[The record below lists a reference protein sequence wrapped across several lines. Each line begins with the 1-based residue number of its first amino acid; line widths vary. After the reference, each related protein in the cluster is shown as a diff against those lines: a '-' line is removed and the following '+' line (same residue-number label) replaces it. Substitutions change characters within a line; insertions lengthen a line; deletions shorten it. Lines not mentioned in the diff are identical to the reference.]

1 MSLEVFRTIHKLRYV
16 LIIVL
21 VISNLAMIAQAW
33 EVDDI
38 KWAQGKTGTLYWG
51 DKLENGNFTVE
62 AYDFPR
68 TDNKGNIGTRFVG
81 IKLYE
86 DDILVVTESLGIFN
100 NFIYDGEIRVTADDL
115 MQSADIHWQDDTYN
129 PWATVRMELRG
140 IPELEVTI
148 TTNKDTYKLT
158 DSKISVTIKV
168 NNCGDAPLED
178 VELDI
183 DTDGLKFHHS
193 CTNKTTHYTY
203 DIINNGETI
212 TQNIEFEIP
221 SHMKDTV
228 HNITASIKGIDQK
241 EEEHSFSGSG
251 EITIS
256 NMITLTKTIDD
267 SIFMKDNAFV
277 HLTIMNYGSYSV
289 KNIELTD
296 TLGDYFELVGSTP
309 LQWDF
314 DIKAGETKD
323 YKYSVRALKPNKDGY
338 ELDKALVKWDVGGI
352 TYNQS
357 SNTPEIIVH
366 GSKIILSKTV
376 NSTKVDINGEVT
388 VTVTATNNGD
398 VRANVEI
405 FDNNPLPDNVVLVSG
420 DTFIEKVLGEDE
432 SVSLSYVISGNTE
445 GVYELPKA
453 IAKFNDLQEYRG
465 EEMSNS
471 PTFTSGDPVVD
482 TGSLRPGETAVSTPA
497 QTPEPTDTRTQPG
510 FGLVAGIIGVVI
522 AIFYKRKILSI

>member
-1 MSLEVFRTIHKLRYV
+1 M
-16 LIIVL
+16 
-21 VISNLAMIAQAW
+21 
-33 EVDDI
+33 
-38 KWAQGKTGTLYWG
+38 
-51 DKLENGNFTVE
+51 
-62 AYDFPR
+62 
-68 TDNKGNIGTRFVG
+68 
-81 IKLYE
+81 
-86 DDILVVTESLGIFN
+86 
-100 NFIYDGEIRVTADDL
+100 
-115 MQSADIHWQDDTYN
+115 
-129 PWATVRMELRG
+129 
-140 IPELEVTI
+140 
-148 TTNKDTYKLT
+148 
-158 DSKISVTIKV
+158 
-168 NNCGDAPLED
+168 
-178 VELDI
+178 
-183 DTDGLKFHHS
+183 
-193 CTNKTTHYTY
+193 
-203 DIINNGETI
+203 
-212 TQNIEFEIP
+212 
-221 SHMKDTV
+221 
-228 HNITASIKGIDQK
+228 
-241 EEEHSFSGSG
+241 
-251 EITIS
+251 
-256 NMITLTKTIDD
+256 
-267 SIFMKDNAFV
+267 
-277 HLTIMNYGSYSV
+277 
-289 KNIELTD
+289 
-296 TLGDYFELVGSTP
+296 VGSTP

-471 PTFTSGDPVVD
+471 PTFTAGDPVI
-482 TGSLRPGETAVSTPA
+482 TTESLRPGETAVSTPT
-497 QTPEPTDTRTQPG
+497 QTPEPTATRTQPG
-510 FGLVAGIIGVVI
+510 FGVVAGIIGVVI
-522 AIFYKRKILSI
+522 AIFYKGKIRI